1 MNSHQEKRRAPRI
14 QPFVVPCRYIQGDRR
29 WSGFFV
35 TFSVA
40 GGCIHTEEEP
50 PSEGAAL
57 TIEVRLG
64 RRATRLRFPA
74 EVRWT
79 RKAARGGFLF
89 GMSFEGLDSST
100 QRVLDEVVEEFRRR
114 AASIE

>member
-50 PSEGAAL
+50 PSE
-57 TIEVRLG
+57 
-64 RRATRLRFPA
+64 P
-74 EVRWT
+74 
-79 RKAARGGFLF
+79 
-89 GMSFEGLDSST
+89 
-100 QRVLDEVVEEFRRR
+100 
-114 AASIE
+114 